1 MYAIYGNIYH
11 QYTPNV
17 SIYIPY
23 MDPMGIDNISYVI
36 DISRFPTVRSGVAFF
51 VAVSIQWPGCETC
64 KLRVVDCSICLKRY
78 LVYWDGLKKTN
89 PGLERSQG
97 DGERERERESLST
110 ALNFRFLPMYIDE
123 HLTYLGIVS
132 LVFFA
137 RLANP
142 TTTWKCSSRYLKWTS
157 NQSYSGYIPT
167 FGALQSWLYHDTM
180 VIYSNIKKEAQL
192 HPLHQVQWWHA
203 ASDVTNGLLP
213 CSCWEGRRSS
223 ISAVMFLWPG
233 GLWPLWASNRM
244 IFVTTVLGVTYDIF
258 HQLVTG
264 VVFYYIKPTSYS
276 YGKVI
281 MWGKSLQMAVY
292 SWKQSSINAAIFH
305 CHGWLPEGSWQVV
318 WHCGFK
324 IIRWDDHLQWLDIRL
339 DGLES
344 SIGVSNM

>member
-1 MYAIYGNIYH
+1 MLA
-11 QYTPNV
+11 
-17 SIYIPY
+17 YIPY

-78 LVYWDGLKKTN
+78 LVYCDGLKKTN

-142 TTTWKCSSRYLKWTS
+142 TTTWKCSSRYLKWIS

-192 HPLHQVQWWHA
+192 HPLHQVQW
-203 ASDVTNGLLP
+203 
-213 CSCWEGRRSS
+213 
-223 ISAVMFLWPG
+223 
-233 GLWPLWASNRM
+233 
-244 IFVTTVLGVTYDIF
+244 
-258 HQLVTG
+258 
-264 VVFYYIKPTSYS
+264 
-276 YGKVI
+276 
-281 MWGKSLQMAVY
+281 
-292 SWKQSSINAAIFH
+292 
-305 CHGWLPEGSWQVV
+305 
-318 WHCGFK
+318 
-324 IIRWDDHLQWLDIRL
+324 
-339 DGLES
+339 
-344 SIGVSNM
+344 